1 MMGNRDGNR
10 RRRVYHRGEAAD
22 ISREMGRFYNWLTWF
37 EGRRVNPRGLWRSM
51 PLVDNVDTFPRMS
64 MERGLYYL
72 LMATDGWSIADI
84 YNLHTWVHFPFAG
97 LSWEWRVAQ
106 WIAVRGQ
113 WEPGQYA
120 EALYFSLWA
129 LEFDAA
135 NPTIWGNTQP
145 PSEDEANSVP
155 SVVAEDDDEFTPSI

>member
-1 MMGNRDGNR
+1 
-10 RRRVYHRGEAAD
+10 
-22 ISREMGRFYNWLTWF
+22 
-37 EGRRVNPRGLWRSM
+37 M

-84 YNLHTWVHFPFAG
+84 YTFHTWVHFPFAG

-113 WEPGQYA
+113 WEPGQYPV
-120 EALYFSLWA
+120 ALYFSLWA

-135 NPTIWGNTQP
+135 NPTIWGNTQT

-155 SVVAEDDDEFTPSI
+155 SVVAEADDEFTPSI